1 MILSRKDIK
10 LFRKD
15 IKLFVP
21 INLPTFFNMP
31 KKAGTVNSNYLQV
44 IIHAKSLQS
53 CLTLETLQTVAC
65 QAPLSKGFS
74 RQAHWSGLP
83 CPPPRDL
90 PEPGDQTYVCY
101 ISCTGTKVLY
111 HSVVW

>member
-44 IIHAKSLQS
+44 IIHAKLLQS

-65 QAPLSKGFS
+65 QIPLSVGFP
-74 RQAHWSGLP
+74 RKEYWSSLP
-83 CPPPRDL
+83 FPPPRDL
-90 PEPGDQTYVCY
+90 PNPGTEPASAALAGRFFTC
-101 ISCTGTKVLY
+101 
-111 HSVVW
+111 